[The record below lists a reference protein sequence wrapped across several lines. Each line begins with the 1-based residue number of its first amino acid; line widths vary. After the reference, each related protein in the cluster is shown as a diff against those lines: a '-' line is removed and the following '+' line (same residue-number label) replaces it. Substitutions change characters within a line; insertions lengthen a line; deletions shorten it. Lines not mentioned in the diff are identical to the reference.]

1 MSINYNYLDGKNSNS
16 KSTTDMSSSQFISSH
31 SDLSQYKIDFNSLS
45 NPSSSSSSS
54 TASYNLFNKNFTTY
68 MKYSEAGNTIDINM
82 ALSGNEATT
91 NNDLAQQ
98 MPTTQLKNANSHEL
112 DQFRAEKLFN
122 TTKESRLND
131 LLAAASLSIKLNNE
145 SKILKSLDSM
155 DIDKDLSEQSLAT
168 TVPSFFLKR
177 QANGIQSNLC
187 QYSDLPRQHQHQQ
200 QQQQQIGS
208 TCNTN
213 MNTVLKKEINT
224 IAIDQVLD
232 KLTNSIKN
240 DKKLSSN
247 IRFTNETAPLES
259 SGVANK
265 SSVCSSSSA
274 SSSSSSCSSSR
285 TESNEKP
292 INSNLI
298 SLNRNHQPLM
308 QSQSSSQVPKSLELL
323 LGQQAK
329 SNQQQ
334 QPQFQLHQQQ
344 QQTEMKPEFA
354 SATNSAASGQTQDKA
369 QFNIENELIKYTKNL
384 KLTSLAYTDFYKP
397 GAHIRNGGFS
407 EIYEGVQMKSNDKV
421 IIKLIPKRKTK
432 NWLMVHNKKYPAEI
446 LLHKMSNNIAGVVKM
461 IEFYEQENEWIIIM
475 PKLFN
480 CMDLFDYLE
489 SKQRGRLSETEACHF
504 FTQLV
509 RINIDL
515 MSQGVVHRDIKSENI
530 LVDLD
535 TMKLVLIDFGAS
547 AICRNTN
554 KLNNGNQHYYTD
566 FHGTRQYKPPE
577 YIAHKKYT
585 ALASTIWTLGILLYD
600 MCNGQLPFE
609 TEQEILEYN
618 LQIKANV
625 SEEYKQLLFD
635 CLKLDPTLR
644 PTLDQVLSYSWC
656 VMNTAKQFS
665 SNNTMTTTTTSNST
679 STTSIPSSLN
689 TAMSSNYMSAA
700 TVPSISDD
708 QTVSANKNSA
718 TSII

>member
-1 MSINYNYLDGKNSNS
+1 
-16 KSTTDMSSSQFISSH
+16 
-31 SDLSQYKIDFNSLS
+31 
-45 NPSSSSSSS
+45 
-54 TASYNLFNKNFTTY
+54 
-68 MKYSEAGNTIDINM
+68 MKYSEAGNTLDINM
-82 ALSGNEATT
+82 ALSGNNNTT
-91 NNDLAQQ
+91 DINGSTNTLTA
-98 MPTTQLKNANSHEL
+98 TTQLKNANSHEL

-145 SKILKSLDSM
+145 NKILKSSIDSM
-155 DIDKDLSEQSLAT
+155 DTNEASGSLSSRSPPIDQLDHAT
-168 TVPSFFLKR
+168 PSFFLKR
-177 QANGIQSNLC
+177 QTNGIQSNLC
-187 QYSDLPRQHQHQQ
+187 QLSADLSKHQHA
-200 QQQQQIGS
+200 
-208 TCNTN
+208 
-213 MNTVLKKEINT
+213 KKEINT

-247 IRFTNETAPLES
+247 IRFSSNEQTTPSPPLES
-259 SGVANK
+259 TNLLVNK

-274 SSSSSSCSSSR
+274 SSSSSSSSCSSSR

-292 INSNLI
+292 SNSSNLI
-298 SLNRNHQPLM
+298 SLHSYRNSNSHQHQAPQQQQPTPLM
-308 QSQSSSQVPKSLELL
+308 QLHSSSGHHMAKSIELL
-323 LGQQAK
+323 LGK
-329 SNQQQ
+329 SAQTIK
-334 QPQFQLHQQQ
+334 QPTSQHQQQ
-344 QQTEMKPEFA
+344 QQTEMKQDISSAQSLFA
-354 SATNSAASGQTQDKA
+354 ATAATASTQSQDKA

-384 KLTSLAYTDFYKP
+384 QLSAQPYTDFYKL

-407 EIYEGVQMKSNDKV
+407 EIYEGIHGKSNEKV
-421 IIKLIPKRKTK
+421 IVKLIPKRKTK

-461 IEFYEQENEWIIIM
+461 LEFFEQENEWIIIM

-489 SKQRGRLSETEACHF
+489 SKQRGRLSEQEACHF

-515 MSQGVVHRDIKSENI
+515 LGQGVVHRDIKSENI
-530 LVDLD
+530 LVDMD

-547 AICRNTN
+547 AICRQSN
-554 KLNNGNQHYYTD
+554 KLNGSQQHYYTD

-656 VMNTAKQFS
+656 INNNNNATSTMPHPS
-665 SNNTMTTTTTSNST
+665 SSSST
-679 STTSIPSSLN
+679 SSSASSTTGGSEHMVS
-689 TAMSSNYMSAA
+689 TSAA
-700 TVPSISDD
+700 SLI
-708 QTVSANKNSA
+708 
-718 TSII
+718 

>member
-1 MSINYNYLDGKNSNS
+1 MSINYNYLDGKNSNN
-16 KSTTDMSSSQFISSH
+16 KSTTDMANSHQFISSH
-31 SDLSQYKIDFNSLS
+31 SDLLSQNKIDFNSLS
-45 NPSSSSSSS
+45 NLSSSSS
-54 TASYNLFNKNFTTY
+54 ASYNLFNKNFTTY
-68 MKYSEAGNTIDINM
+68 MKYSETGNTIDINM
-82 ALSGNEATT
+82 ALSGNETT
-91 NNDLAQQ
+91 SGNMDSSTQQ

-122 TTKESRLND
+122 NTKESRLND

-145 SKILKSLDSM
+145 SKILKSLDTM
-155 DIDKDLSEQSLAT
+155 DIDKDSSENSPT
-168 TVPSFFLKR
+168 TAMPSFFLKR

-187 QYSDLPRQHQHQQ
+187 QYSDLPRQQQ
-200 QQQQQIGS
+200 QQQVGS
-208 TCNTN
+208 SSTN
-213 MNTVLKKEINT
+213 VKKEINT

-247 IRFTNETAPLES
+247 IRFPNETAPLES
-259 SGVANK
+259 SVANK

-292 INSNLI
+292 ISSNSI
-298 SLNRNHQPLM
+298 SLNRSHQPLM
-308 QSQSSSQVPKSLELL
+308 HAQSSSQLPKSFELF

-329 SNQQQ
+329 PNHH
-334 QPQFQLHQQQ
+334 HQQQ
-344 QQTEMKPEFA
+344 HQTEMKQEFA
-354 SATNSAASGQTQDKA
+354 ANIATTTTNNNNNNNGATTSSTHQAQDKA

-384 KLTSLAYTDFYKP
+384 KLTPQVYTDFYKL

-407 EIYEGVQMKSNDKV
+407 EIYEGIQTKSNDKV

-461 IEFYEQENEWIIIM
+461 LEFYEQENEWIIIM
-475 PKLFN
+475 PKLLN

-554 KLNNGNQHYYTD
+554 KLNNGSQHYYTD

-625 SEEYKQLLFD
+625 SEEYKQLLYD
-635 CLKLDPTLR
+635 CLKLDPALR

-656 VMNTAKQFS
+656 VINTAKQLS
-665 SNNTMTTTTTSNST
+665 SNNMPTTTSNQSN
-679 STTSIPSSLN
+679 SSIPSL
-689 TAMSSNYMSAA
+689 SSAITSNFISAS
-700 TVPSISDD
+700 TGPLISGD
-708 QTVSANKNSA
+708 QMVSANKNSA